1 MAPAQNHAYRERMS
15 RPFLGVE
22 RSVTGRRWRDRLDDA
37 GRAQALAM
45 VQAHGLDDVVA
56 RVLAARG
63 VPAADV
69 ETFLDPRL
77 RTLLPEPFTLVAME
91 AAVARLADAVVR
103 GETVAVFGDYDVD
116 GACAAALLCGFLD
129 AAGTPRLLHIP
140 DRLVEGYG
148 PNVEAVRALAQ
159 RGARLLVTVD
169 CGTTSHE
176 PFAEAAR
183 LGLDVLVLDHHQAPE
198 ILPAHALAIVNP
210 NRQDDLSGLGALCAA
225 GVVFVTLV
233 ALNRELRRRGFWA
246 GRPEPDLLESLDLV
260 ALATVADVVPLVGL
274 NRAFVRQGLAV
285 MRRRGRPGLRALA
298 DVARLDG
305 PVRPYDLGFLLG
317 PRINAG
323 GRIGDA
329 ALGAR
334 LLLTHDEVEAG
345 RIAVE
350 LDRLNGERQAAEQA
364 MVAEGEA
371 MALLQLGLDEAGG
384 SVVLVASPDWHPG
397 IVGLV
402 ASRLKERF
410 QRPAFALAIGPDG
423 VATGSARSVPGVDVG
438 RAVAAA
444 VAEGVA
450 IKGGGHAMAAGV
462 TIPADRLERL
472 RDLLERRFADAV
484 AAYRSDRTI
493 SIDAAVTAAGAR
505 PELVERIERAGPFG
519 TGHPEPILAMAA
531 HRLVEAAPVGRGH
544 VRARLKA
551 GDGQTVEAIAFRCA
565 DQPLGQALLAA
576 RGETVHAAGTL
587 AVNRWNGSERVQ
599 LRILDLARADAAR
612 G

>member
-1 MAPAQNHAYRERMS
+1 MPC
-15 RPFLGVE
+15 
-22 RSVTGRRWRDRLDDA
+22 
-37 GRAQALAM
+37 
-45 VQAHGLDDVVA
+45 
-56 RVLAARG
+56 
-63 VPAADV
+63 
-69 ETFLDPRL
+69 
-77 RTLLPEPFTLVAME
+77 
-91 AAVARLADAVVR
+91 VR

-140 DRLVEGYG
+140 DRLIEGYG
-148 PNVEAVRALAQ
+148 PNVEAVRSLAQ
-159 RGARLLVTVD
+159 RGASLLVTVD

-233 ALNRELRRRGFWA
+233 ALNRELRRRGAWA
-246 GRPEPDLLESLDLV
+246 GRPEPDLLDSLDLV

-305 PVRPYDLGFLLG
+305 PVRPYDLGFLIG

-334 LLLTHDEVEAG
+334 LLLTQDEVEAG

-371 MALLQLGLDEAGG
+371 MALLQLGLDEEGG

-423 VATGSARSVPGVDVG
+423 RCDGLCPLGARGRCRPRRGRGGGGRRGGQGRRPCHGRGGDDPAPTGSSRF
-438 RAVAAA
+438 R
-444 VAEGVA
+444 E
-450 IKGGGHAMAAGV
+450 
-462 TIPADRLERL
+462 
-472 RDLLERRFADAV
+472 LLEQRFADAV
-484 AAYRSDRTI
+484 HAYRSDRAI

-505 PELVERIERAGPFG
+505 PDLVERIERAGPFG

-544 VRARLKA
+544 VRRGSRPATGRPWRPSPSAAPTSRSDRRCSPPAAQPSTRPARSPSTA
-551 GDGQTVEAIAFRCA
+551 GT
-565 DQPLGQALLAA
+565 AA
-576 RGETVHAAGTL
+576 RGC
-587 AVNRWNGSERVQ
+587 NCGSSTSPCPTPT
-599 LRILDLARADAAR
+599 R

>member
-1 MAPAQNHAYRERMS
+1 MS

-37 GRAQALAM
+37 ARAQALVM
-45 VQAHGLDDVVA
+45 VQSHGLDDVVA
-56 RVLAARG
+56 RVLAGRG

-77 RTLLPEPFTLVAME
+77 RTMLPEPFTLVAME
-91 AAVARLADAVVR
+91 TAVARLADAVSR
-103 GETVAVFGDYDVD
+103 RETVAVFGDYDVD
-116 GACAAALLCGFLD
+116 GACAAALLCGYLD
-129 AAGTPRLLHIP
+129 AAGTARLLHIP

-148 PNVEAVRALAQ
+148 PNVEAVRALAA
-159 RGARLLVTVD
+159 RGATLLVTVD

-183 LGLDVLVLDHHQAPE
+183 LGLDVVVLDHHQAPE
-198 ILPAHALAIVNP
+198 QLPEHALAIVNP
-210 NRQDDLSGLGALCAA
+210 NRQDDLSGLGALCAG

-233 ALNRELRRRGFWA
+233 ALNRELRKRGFW
-246 GRPEPDLLESLDLV
+246 RPGEEPDLLASLDLV

-285 MRRRGRPGLRALA
+285 MRRRGRVGLRALA

-305 PVRPYDLGFLLG
+305 PVRPYDLGFLIG

-334 LLLTHDEVEAG
+334 LLLTQDEVEAG

-371 MALLQLGLDEAGG
+371 LALAQLGLEEEGG
-384 SVVLVASPDWHPG
+384 PVAVVASPDWHPG

-410 QRPAFALAIGPDG
+410 QRPVFALAMGPDG
-423 VATGSARSVPGVDVG
+423 VATGSARSVPGADVG

-444 VAEGVA
+444 VAAGIAV
-450 IKGGGHAMAAGV
+450 KGGGHAMAAGV
-462 TIPADRLERL
+462 TLPVGNLERFRDFVSERLDASVAAHRADRSL
-472 RDLLERRFADAV
+472 A
-484 AAYRSDRTI
+484 
-493 SIDAAVTAAGAR
+493 IDAAVTAAGAR
-505 PELVERIERAGPFG
+505 PDLLERIELAGPFG
-519 TGHPEPILAMAA
+519 SGHPEPVFALAA
-531 HRLVEAAPVGRGH
+531 HRIVDAGEVGRGH
-544 VRARLKA
+544 VRVRLKA
-551 GDGQTVEAIAFRCA
+551 GDGQTVDAIAFRCA
-565 DQPLGQALLAA
+565 DQPLGQALMAS
-576 RGETVHAAGTL
+576 RGETVHVAGAL
-587 AVNRWNGSERVQ
+587 AINRWNGGERVQ
-599 LRILDLARADAAR
+599 MRITDLALPAR
-612 G
+612 PGT

>member
-1 MAPAQNHAYRERMS
+1 MA

-22 RSVTGRRWRDRLDDA
+22 RSLTGRLWRDRLDDA
-37 GRAQALAM
+37 ARAQALAM

-63 VPAADV
+63 VPADAA
-69 ETFLDPRL
+69 EAFLDPRL
-77 RTLLPEPFTLVAME
+77 RSLLPEPFSLVTME
-91 AAVARLADAVVR
+91 AAVARLADAVER
-103 GETVAVFGDYDVD
+103 RETVAVFGDYDVD
-116 GACAAALLCGFLD
+116 GACSAALLAGYLDRCGV
-129 AAGTPRLLHIP
+129 PRLLHIP

-148 PNVEAVRALAQ
+148 PTVDAVRALAV
-159 RGARLLVTVD
+159 RGATLLVTVD
-169 CGTTSHE
+169 CGTSSHE

-183 LGLDVLVLDHHQAPE
+183 LGLDVVVLDHHQAPE
-198 ILPAHALAIVNP
+198 HLPAHVVALVNP
-210 NRQDDLSGLGALCAA
+210 NRQDDLSGLTALCAA

-233 ALNRELRRRGFWA
+233 ALNRELRKRGFWS
-246 GRPEPDLLESLDLV
+246 GREEPDLLGELDLV

-285 MRRRGRPGLRALA
+285 MRRRGRVGLRALA

-305 PVRPYDLGFLLG
+305 PPRPYDLGFLLG

-334 LLLTHDEVEAG
+334 LLLTQDEVEAG

-371 MALLQLGLDEAGG
+371 LALAQLGLDEEGG
-384 SVVLVASPDWHPG
+384 AVAVVGSRDWHPG

-410 QRPAFALAIGPDG
+410 QRPVFALALGADG
-423 VATGSARSVPGVDVG
+423 LATGSARSVPGADVG

-444 VAEGVA
+444 VAGGLAV
-450 IKGGGHAMAAGV
+450 KGGGHAMAAGV
-462 TIPADRLERL
+462 TLEALGIDRFRAFMEDRLSQAVTAYRADRGL
-472 RDLLERRFADAV
+472 A
-484 AAYRSDRTI
+484 
-493 SIDAAVTAAGAR
+493 IDAAVTAAGAR
-505 PELVERIERAGPFG
+505 RELLERIEQAGPYG
-519 TGHPEPILAMAA
+519 SGHPEPVFVMAA
-531 HRLVEAAPVGRGH
+531 HRLVDATEVGRGH

-551 GDGQTVEAIAFRCA
+551 GDGQVVEGIAFRCA
-565 DQPLGQALLAA
+565 DQPLGRALLES
-576 RGETVHAAGTL
+576 RGETIHAAGSL
-587 AVNRWNGSERVQ
+587 AINRWNGGERVQ
-599 LRILDLARADAAR
+599 LRILDVARPDASGR
-612 G
+612 